1 MTETMKQFLEWMS
14 KQEKEVGEKLAKM
27 EKVRNFLLDE
37 RIVDKDSFE
46 DYKNNL

>member
-1 MTETMKQFLEWMS
+1 MTLLSTAAYGRFVMK
-14 KQEKEVGEKLAKM
+14 A
-27 EKVRNFLLDE
+27 KVRNFLLDE